1 MIFGIYDENRIKNII
16 PKTHNTLLIRILE
29 PFNIK
34 ENDDDLKF
42 KNDYRK
48 IVHLYLYDTYNTSDI
63 LKQKFNK
70 DNLNIIANI
79 IYQNNYEEILIHCSL
94 GISRSPAVII
104 CISRLI
110 NNKELENFIKENYP
124 FYNKMIINIFEQI
137 NISKKIYD
145 SNFIFRDDCLK
156 KDKNKNLTKKI
167 SINY

>member
-63 LKQKFNK
+63 LKQSLIK
-70 DNLNIIANI
+70 II
-79 IYQNNYEEILIHCSL
+79 
-94 GISRSPAVII
+94 
-104 CISRLI
+104 
-110 NNKELENFIKENYP
+110 
-124 FYNKMIINIFEQI
+124 
-137 NISKKIYD
+137 
-145 SNFIFRDDCLK
+145 
-156 KDKNKNLTKKI
+156 
-167 SINY
+167 